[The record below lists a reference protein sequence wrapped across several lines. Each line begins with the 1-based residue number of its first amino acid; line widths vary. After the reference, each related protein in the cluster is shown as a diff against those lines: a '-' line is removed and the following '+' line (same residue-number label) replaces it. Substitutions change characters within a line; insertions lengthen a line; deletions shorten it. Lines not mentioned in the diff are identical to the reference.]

1 MYQVRIY
8 RFRKNV
14 NQRIFLCAEESI
26 KRLVEV
32 AEHHGSNCKKYLKV
46 KKIHQKGHVVTTYF
60 FCDEKNDQS
69 FLWSSC
75 PYLPNKEYLINNR
88 VKHGFTCSGMLPSY
102 NVRFAEEAGNEMKD
116 HIQSK
121 FDDSTH
127 TATLEVVASYEH
139 ETLGT
144 ISIMSDARHGWRKNA
159 IDTSVVAIGEKSH
172 KVLSCQHVTK
182 SDDVIS
188 QRHGKLGT
196 EKNLPTS

>member
-88 VKHGFTCSGMLPSY
+88 VKHEFTCSGMLPSY

-139 ETLGT
+139 EKHLEPSALCLMPDMG
-144 ISIMSDARHGWRKNA
+144 
-159 IDTSVVAIGEKSH
+159 GEKM
-172 KVLSCQHVTK
+172 Q
-182 SDDVIS
+182 
-188 QRHGKLGT
+188 
-196 EKNLPTS
+196 